1 MSTPTPTNAL
11 ARRWKIDIDMS
22 SDKDGTDYQNIIG
35 ITEFTQTAEPNI
47 EDSSDYDSGG
57 WAGNTKTGQ
66 AWECSLTINRRINDT
81 VKTYHPT
88 HEKLRAAA
96 YAYGSASEVR
106 VRYYDRD
113 GLPEAYEGVA
123 IVTWAPSGGE
133 YTALDQVEVTLTGNG
148 PLALIDNPEA

>member
-1 MSTPTPTNAL
+1 MTTPTNAL

-22 SDKDGTDYQNIIG
+22 ADKDGSDYSNIIG
-35 ITEFTQTAEPNI
+35 ITEFTSTAEPNI
-47 EDSSDYDSGG
+47 EDSSDYDSQG

-66 AWECSLTINRRINDT
+66 AWEVGLTINRRINDQ

-88 HEKLRAAA
+88 HEKLRQAA

-106 VRYYDRD
+106 VRWYDRD
-113 GLPEAYEGVA
+113 GLPEAYEGIA

-148 PLALIDNPEA
+148 PLSLITNPVA

>member
-1 MSTPTPTNAL
+1 MATPTPTNAL

-22 SDKDGTDYQNIIG
+22 DDKDGSDYQNIIG
-35 ITEFTQTAEPNI
+35 ITEFTQSAEPNI
-47 EDSSDYDSGG
+47 EDSSDYDSEG

-66 AWECSLTINRRINDT
+66 AWEVGLTINRRINDQ

-96 YAYGSASEVR
+96 YAYGSDSEVR
-106 VRYYDRD
+106 VRWYDRE
-113 GLPEAYEGVA
+113 GLPEAYEGTAV
-123 IVTWAPSGGE
+123 VTWTPSGGE

-148 PLALIDNPEA
+148 VLSLIDNPVA

>member
-11 ARRWKIDIDMS
+11 ARRWKIDIDTS
-22 SDKDGTDYQNIIG
+22 AAKDGSDWQNIIG
-35 ITEFTQTAEPNI
+35 VTDFSPSAEPNI

-66 AWECSLTINRRINDT
+66 AWEVSLTINRRINDQ
-81 VKTYHPT
+81 VKVYHPT
-88 HEKLRAAA
+88 HEALRIASFSS
-96 YAYGSASEVR
+96 GSASEVH

-113 GLPEAYEGVA
+113 GLPEAYEGTA

-133 YTALDQVEVTLTGNG
+133 TTALDQVEVTLTGNG
-148 PLALIDNPEA
+148 PLLLITNPVA